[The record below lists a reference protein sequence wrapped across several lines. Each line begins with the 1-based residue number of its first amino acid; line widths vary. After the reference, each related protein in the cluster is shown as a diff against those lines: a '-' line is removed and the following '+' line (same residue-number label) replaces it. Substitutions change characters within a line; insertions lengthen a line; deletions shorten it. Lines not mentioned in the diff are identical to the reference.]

1 MSGAGIQ
8 LRGETVA
15 QAELGHLIERAQS
28 PRPMWERIGASL
40 VTSTLQRFDNGTDPE
55 GSPWPPSIRALAEGG
70 RTLIDTARLYQSITF
85 NATDDGVEVGTN
97 VIYAA
102 IHQFGGDITIPAR
115 EQVLN
120 FKKHKRT
127 GKTLPGFRKEKD
139 ATFSQKVSIG
149 AHTVH
154 IPARP
159 FLGLDDD
166 DDAEMLHIV
175 EDWLV
180 TEELRL

>member
-1 MSGAGIQ
+1 MAGAGIQ

-15 QAELGHLIERAQS
+15 QAELGHLIERAEH

-40 VTSTLQRFDNGTDPE
+40 VTSTLQRFDNGIDPA
-55 GSPWPPSIRALAEGG
+55 GSLWPPSLRALAQGG
-70 RTLIDTARLYQSITF
+70 KTLIDTARLYQSITF
-85 NATDDGVEVGTN
+85 NASDDGVEVGTN

-120 FKKHKRT
+120 FKQHKRT
-127 GKTLPGFRKEKD
+127 GKTLPGFRKAKD
-139 ATFSQKVSIG
+139 ATVSRKVAVG
-149 AHTVH
+149 AHVVNM
-154 IPARP
+154 PARP

-166 DDAEMLHIV
+166 DDAEMLRIV

-180 TEELRL
+180 AEELRL